1 MEIPTAVIHRIQ
13 SSLRE
18 AAGAPSADA
27 APAPPFPSVADAV
40 AAFDSGAASEGPRC
54 GRCGATGGLLRGAKS
69 ALCAYCGCPRRGE
82 EAEGAGIAFRDGAAY
97 RWLLGSLGLNGSEFV
112 EFDSDATGSNKSKEA
127 PSSGMMVSDLL
138 DLTLTCL
145 PENKEISA
153 GSITKE
159 QSSSMDT
166 LNLSADNLDSFFI
179 ERKEEMTTAA
189 ASLPQTS
196 TVVEEKKRTDSKSH
210 ESSRSEVHATSKALM
225 SSQRTNQ
232 VEANPAF
239 ASWDADF
246 QSASSGSAA
255 GFSNQ
260 PDLFKSSSAA
270 ESFSFPAPA
279 IAINHAVGTE
289 NKTNMKSAILE
300 HHSEDLAS
308 ASGKLFG
315 DTLSNEKVAP
325 ILESNSGTILENSA
339 LEVTDSSLDMNFAK
353 SDELPGRDDT
363 GVNDDEAFDDW
374 QDFAGSG
381 NQGSQSSAGENIVE
395 PLKRDSSEIKTVDPL
410 PVGSPESTNNANE
423 DSDDWQ
429 DFASISG
436 QGESAEGTTSGHER
450 DFVGSVGEKIG
461 GISLEHS
468 SEVNPVDLWPVGNVK
483 AQNTAETGKET
494 DDSFDDWQDFTTSSK
509 VQATSSNQTGDVTE
523 VPKASQKETDMDS
536 WDPLPVGS
544 TESTNNANED
554 SDDWQDFASISGQ
567 GESAEG
573 TTRGHERDFVGS
585 VGEKIGGVSLEHS
598 SEVNPVDLW
607 PVGNVKAQNTAETG
621 KETDDSFDDWQDFTT
636 SSKVQA
642 TSSNQT
648 GDVTEVS
655 KASQKET
662 DMDSWFMGDF
672 RDPGNTVIVN
682 ENNMLDDWQGFTGS
696 DQAQQNSSSTGG
708 DMISALS
715 EQQEG
720 TVSVQSWVH
729 GSNKEAA
736 KTSSTNAENDT
747 YDIWQEFT
755 KPGHQ
760 QENMSNVGREV
771 TSVSPEPAKQI
782 DSLDLWMTSNFKES
796 KSSEGVGRIDASS
809 DGWQN
814 FSSFGQ
820 TQTSTK
826 IPGEGHLVKSS
837 SGTET
842 LDLWASGHSNEK
854 NLEQISDNND
864 LFDEWQDF
872 ASFDQAQTSNEI
884 PGGHLVKDPSGTGTL
899 DLWASGHANEK
910 NLEQK
915 SDNDD
920 LFDDWQDFQNSRPQQ
935 TSLQVSSDASLFD
948 VPSASRPDAL
958 GGLGFGS
965 VLQLA
970 SSENQKDKE
979 EDSNKAKSDPSD
991 EYLKSTNRI
1000 HQMGDVDSLSS
1011 FWPTN
1016 SLDNNTI
1023 RKQESVNTSVEQL
1036 LAQMHDLS
1044 FMLKDE
1050 LSVPDKPV
1058 DRSKP

>member
-18 AAGAPSADA
+18 AAGAPAADA

-40 AAFDSGAASEGPRC
+40 AAFDSGAAPADVRC
-54 GRCGATGGLLRGAKS
+54 GRCGAAGGLLRGAKS

-82 EAEGAGIAFRDGAAY
+82 EAEGGGIAFRDGPAY
-97 RWLLGSLGLNGSEFV
+97 RWLLGSLGLDGSEFV
-112 EFDSDATGSNKSKEA
+112 EFDSDNTGSNKSKQA
-127 PSSGMMVSDLL
+127 PSSGMIVSDLL
-138 DLTLTCL
+138 DLKLTCL
-145 PENKEISA
+145 PENKETPAS
-153 GSITKE
+153 SITKE
-159 QSSSMDT
+159 ESSSMDT
-166 LNLSADNLDSFFI
+166 LNLSSANLDSFFI
-179 ERKEEMTTAA
+179 ERKEEVTAAAAAA

-196 TVVEEKKRTDSKSH
+196 TVVEEKKRADNKSH
-210 ESSRSEVHATSKALM
+210 ESSRSEVHATSKASM

-246 QSASSGSAA
+246 QSASSESAT

-279 IAINHAVGTE
+279 IAINLEAGTE

-308 ASGKLFG
+308 TSGTIFD
-315 DTLSNEKVAP
+315 DTLSNQKVAP
-325 ILESNSGTILENSA
+325 ILESSSGTVLENSA
-339 LEVTDSSLDMNFAK
+339 LDFTDPSLDMNFAN
-353 SDELPGRDDT
+353 SDELAGRDDT

-381 NQGSQSSAGENIVE
+381 NQGSQSNAGENIVD
-395 PLKRDSSEIKTVDPL
+395 PLKRDSSEIKTIDPL
-410 PVGSPESTNNANE
+410 PLGGSTESTNNANE
-423 DSDDWQ
+423 DSLDDWQ

-436 QGESAEGTTSGHER
+436 QGESVEGRTSGHGR
-450 DFVGSVGEKIG
+450 DFVGSVGDKISS
-461 GISLEHS
+461 ISLEHS
-468 SEVNPVDLWPVGNVK
+468 SEVDPVDLWPAGNVK
-483 AQNTAETGKET
+483 AENTAETSKET

-509 VQATSSNQTGDVTE
+509 VQATSLNQTGDVME
-523 VPKASQKETDMDS
+523 VPKA
-536 WDPLPVGS
+536 G
-544 TESTNNANED
+544 
-554 SDDWQDFASISGQ
+554 
-567 GESAEG
+567 
-573 TTRGHERDFVGS
+573 
-585 VGEKIGGVSLEHS
+585 
-598 SEVNPVDLW
+598 
-607 PVGNVKAQNTAETG
+607 
-621 KETDDSFDDWQDFTT
+621 
-636 SSKVQA
+636 
-642 TSSNQT
+642 
-648 GDVTEVS
+648 
-655 KASQKET
+655 QKET
-662 DMDSWFMGDF
+662 DMDSWFVGDF
-672 RDPGNTVIVN
+672 RDSGNTGIVN

-696 DQAQQNSSSTGG
+696 NQAQQNSSSTGG
-708 DMISALS
+708 EMMSALS
-715 EQQEG
+715 EQREG
-720 TVSVQSWVH
+720 AVSVQSWVH

-736 KTSSTNAENDT
+736 KTSSTNVENDT

-755 KPGHQ
+755 KSGHQ
-760 QENMSNVGREV
+760 QENMANLGREV
-771 TSVSPEPAKQI
+771 TGVSPESANQI
-782 DSLDLWMTSNFKES
+782 ESLDLWLTSKFKES
-796 KSSEGVGRIDASS
+796 KSSEGVERIDASS
-809 DGWQN
+809 DGWQD

-826 IPGEGHLVKSS
+826 IPGEGHLVKNS

-842 LDLWASGHSNEK
+842 LDLWASG
-854 NLEQISDNND
+854 D
-864 LFDEWQDF
+864 
-872 ASFDQAQTSNEI
+872 
-884 PGGHLVKDPSGTGTL
+884 
-899 DLWASGHANEK
+899 ANEK

-920 LFDDWQDFQNSRPQQ
+920 LFDDWQDFQNSGPQQ

-979 EDSNKAKSDPSD
+979 EDSNKAKSVPSD
-991 EYLKSTNRI
+991 EHLKSTNRI
-1000 HQMGDVDSLSS
+1000 QQMGDVDPLSS
-1011 FWPTN
+1011 LWPTN

-1050 LSVPDKPV
+1050 LSIPDKPV

>member
-18 AAGAPSADA
+18 AAGAPAADA

-40 AAFDSGAASEGPRC
+40 AAFDSGAAPADVRC
-54 GRCGATGGLLRGAKS
+54 GRCGAAGGLLRGAKS

-82 EAEGAGIAFRDGAAY
+82 EAEGGGIAFRDGPAY
-97 RWLLGSLGLNGSEFV
+97 RWLLGSLGLDGSEFV
-112 EFDSDATGSNKSKEA
+112 EFDSDNTGSNKSKQA
-127 PSSGMMVSDLL
+127 PSSGMIVSDLL
-138 DLTLTCL
+138 DLKLTCL
-145 PENKEISA
+145 PENKETPAS
-153 GSITKE
+153 SITKE
-159 QSSSMDT
+159 ESSSMDT
-166 LNLSADNLDSFFI
+166 LNLSSANLDSFFI
-179 ERKEEMTTAA
+179 ERKEEVTAAAAAA

-196 TVVEEKKRTDSKSH
+196 TVVEEKKRADNKSH
-210 ESSRSEVHATSKALM
+210 ESSRSEVHATSKASM

-246 QSASSGSAA
+246 QSASSESAT

-279 IAINHAVGTE
+279 IAINLEAGTE

-308 ASGKLFG
+308 TSGTIFD
-315 DTLSNEKVAP
+315 DTLSNQKVAP
-325 ILESNSGTILENSA
+325 ILESSSGTVLENSA
-339 LEVTDSSLDMNFAK
+339 LDFTDPSLDMNFAN
-353 SDELPGRDDT
+353 SDELAGRDDT

-381 NQGSQSSAGENIVE
+381 NQGSQSNAGENIVD
-395 PLKRDSSEIKTVDPL
+395 PLKRDSSEIKTIDPL
-410 PVGSPESTNNANE
+410 PLGGSTESTNNANE
-423 DSDDWQ
+423 DSLDDWQ

-436 QGESAEGTTSGHER
+436 QGESVEGRTSGHGR
-450 DFVGSVGEKIG
+450 DFVGSVGDKISS
-461 GISLEHS
+461 ISLEHS
-468 SEVNPVDLWPVGNVK
+468 SEVDPVDLWPAGNVK
-483 AQNTAETGKET
+483 AENTAEMSKET

-509 VQATSSNQTGDVTE
+509 VQATSSNQTGDVME
-523 VPKASQKETDMDS
+523 VPKA
-536 WDPLPVGS
+536 G
-544 TESTNNANED
+544 
-554 SDDWQDFASISGQ
+554 
-567 GESAEG
+567 
-573 TTRGHERDFVGS
+573 
-585 VGEKIGGVSLEHS
+585 
-598 SEVNPVDLW
+598 
-607 PVGNVKAQNTAETG
+607 
-621 KETDDSFDDWQDFTT
+621 
-636 SSKVQA
+636 
-642 TSSNQT
+642 
-648 GDVTEVS
+648 
-655 KASQKET
+655 QKET
-662 DMDSWFMGDF
+662 DMDSWFVGDF
-672 RDPGNTVIVN
+672 RDSGNTGIVN

-696 DQAQQNSSSTGG
+696 NQAQQNSSSTGG
-708 DMISALS
+708 EMMSALS
-715 EQQEG
+715 EQREG
-720 TVSVQSWVH
+720 AVSVQSWVH

-736 KTSSTNAENDT
+736 KTSSTNVENDT

-755 KPGHQ
+755 KSGHQ
-760 QENMSNVGREV
+760 QENMANLGREV
-771 TSVSPEPAKQI
+771 TGVSPESANQI
-782 DSLDLWMTSNFKES
+782 ESLDLWLTSKFKES
-796 KSSEGVGRIDASS
+796 KSSEGVERIDASS
-809 DGWQN
+809 DGWQD

-826 IPGEGHLVKSS
+826 IPGEGHLVKNS

-842 LDLWASGHSNEK
+842 LDLWASG
-854 NLEQISDNND
+854 D
-864 LFDEWQDF
+864 
-872 ASFDQAQTSNEI
+872 
-884 PGGHLVKDPSGTGTL
+884 
-899 DLWASGHANEK
+899 ANEK

-920 LFDDWQDFQNSRPQQ
+920 LFDDWQDFQNSGPQQ

-979 EDSNKAKSDPSD
+979 EDSNKAKSVPSD
-991 EYLKSTNRI
+991 EHLKSTNRI
-1000 HQMGDVDSLSS
+1000 QQMGDVDPLSS
-1011 FWPTN
+1011 LWPTN

-1050 LSVPDKPV
+1050 LSIPDKPV

>member
-18 AAGAPSADA
+18 AAGAPAADA

-138 DLTLTCL
+138 DLKLTCL
-145 PENKEISA
+145 PENKETSA
-153 GSITKE
+153 SSITKE

-166 LNLSADNLDSFFI
+166 LNLLADNLDSFFI
-179 ERKEEMTTAA
+179 ERKEEMTAAA

-210 ESSRSEVHATSKALM
+210 ESSRSEVHATSKTLM

-289 NKTNMKSAILE
+289 NKTNVKSAILE

-339 LEVTDSSLDMNFAK
+339 LEVTDSSLDMSFAK

-381 NQGSQSSAGENIVE
+381 NQGSQSTAGENIVE

-410 PVGSPESTNNANE
+410 PVGSTESTNNANK

-450 DFVGSVGEKIG
+450 DFVGSVGEKTG

-494 DDSFDDWQDFTTSSK
+494 DDSFDDWQDFSTSSK

-523 VPKASQKETDMDS
+523 VPKASQE
-536 WDPLPVGS
+536 
-544 TESTNNANED
+544 
-554 SDDWQDFASISGQ
+554 
-567 GESAEG
+567 
-573 TTRGHERDFVGS
+573 
-585 VGEKIGGVSLEHS
+585 
-598 SEVNPVDLW
+598 
-607 PVGNVKAQNTAETG
+607 
-621 KETDDSFDDWQDFTT
+621 
-636 SSKVQA
+636 
-642 TSSNQT
+642 
-648 GDVTEVS
+648 
-655 KASQKET
+655 ET

-708 DMISALS
+708 EMISALS

-736 KTSSTNAENDT
+736 KTSPTNAENDT

-760 QENMSNVGREV
+760 QENMSNLGREV

-826 IPGEGHLVKSS
+826 IPGEGHLVKDS

-842 LDLWASGHSNEK
+842 LDLWASGHANEK
-854 NLEQISDNND
+854 NLEHISDNND
-864 LFDEWQDF
+864 LSDEWQDF
-872 ASFDQAQTSNEI
+872 ASFDQAQTSTEI
-884 PGGHLVKDPSGTGTL
+884 PGGGHLVKDPSGTGTL

-920 LFDDWQDFQNSRPQQ
+920 LFDDWQDFQNSGLQQ

-948 VPSASRPDAL
+948 VPSASRPNAL

-979 EDSNKAKSDPSD
+979 EDSNKAKSVPSD
-991 EYLKSTNRI
+991 EYLKRI
-1000 HQMGDVDSLSS
+1000 QQMGDVDPLSS
-1011 FWPTN
+1011 LFPTN
-1016 SLDNNTI
+1016 SLDNNNTI

>member
-18 AAGAPSADA
+18 AAGAPAADA

-138 DLTLTCL
+138 DLKLTCL
-145 PENKEISA
+145 PENKETSA
-153 GSITKE
+153 SSITKE

-166 LNLSADNLDSFFI
+166 LNLLADNLDSFFI
-179 ERKEEMTTAA
+179 ERKEEMTAAA

-210 ESSRSEVHATSKALM
+210 ESSRSEVHATSKTLM

-289 NKTNMKSAILE
+289 NKTNVKSAILE

-339 LEVTDSSLDMNFAK
+339 LEVTDSSLDMSFAK

-381 NQGSQSSAGENIVE
+381 NQGSQSTAGENIVE

-410 PVGSPESTNNANE
+410 PVGSTESTNNANK

-450 DFVGSVGEKIG
+450 DFVGSVGEKTG

-494 DDSFDDWQDFTTSSK
+494 DDSFDDWQDFSTSSK

-523 VPKASQKETDMDS
+523 VPKASQE
-536 WDPLPVGS
+536 
-544 TESTNNANED
+544 
-554 SDDWQDFASISGQ
+554 
-567 GESAEG
+567 
-573 TTRGHERDFVGS
+573 
-585 VGEKIGGVSLEHS
+585 
-598 SEVNPVDLW
+598 
-607 PVGNVKAQNTAETG
+607 
-621 KETDDSFDDWQDFTT
+621 
-636 SSKVQA
+636 
-642 TSSNQT
+642 
-648 GDVTEVS
+648 
-655 KASQKET
+655 ET

-708 DMISALS
+708 EMISALS

-736 KTSSTNAENDT
+736 KTSPTNAENDT

-760 QENMSNVGREV
+760 QENMSNLGREV

-826 IPGEGHLVKSS
+826 IPGEGHLVKDS

-842 LDLWASGHSNEK
+842 LDLWASGHANEK
-854 NLEQISDNND
+854 NLEHISDNND
-864 LFDEWQDF
+864 LSDEWQDF
-872 ASFDQAQTSNEI
+872 ASFDQAQTSTEI
-884 PGGHLVKDPSGTGTL
+884 PGGGHLVKDPSGTGTL

-920 LFDDWQDFQNSRPQQ
+920 LFDDWQDFQNSGLQQ

-948 VPSASRPDAL
+948 VPSASRPNAL

-979 EDSNKAKSDPSD
+979 EDSNKAKSVPSD

-1000 HQMGDVDSLSS
+1000 QQMGDVDPLSS
-1011 FWPTN
+1011 LFPTN
-1016 SLDNNTI
+1016 SLDNNNTI

>member
-18 AAGAPSADA
+18 AAGAPAADA

-138 DLTLTCL
+138 DLKLTCL
-145 PENKEISA
+145 PENKETSA
-153 GSITKE
+153 SSITKE

-179 ERKEEMTTAA
+179 ERKEEMTAAA

-210 ESSRSEVHATSKALM
+210 ESSRSEVHATSKTLM

-289 NKTNMKSAILE
+289 NKTNVKSAILE

-339 LEVTDSSLDMNFAK
+339 LEVTDSSLDMSFAK

-381 NQGSQSSAGENIVE
+381 NQGSQSTAGENIVE

-410 PVGSPESTNNANE
+410 PVGSTESTNNANE

-494 DDSFDDWQDFTTSSK
+494 DDSFDDWQDFSTSSK

-523 VPKASQKETDMDS
+523 VPKASQE
-536 WDPLPVGS
+536 
-544 TESTNNANED
+544 
-554 SDDWQDFASISGQ
+554 
-567 GESAEG
+567 
-573 TTRGHERDFVGS
+573 
-585 VGEKIGGVSLEHS
+585 
-598 SEVNPVDLW
+598 
-607 PVGNVKAQNTAETG
+607 
-621 KETDDSFDDWQDFTT
+621 
-636 SSKVQA
+636 
-642 TSSNQT
+642 
-648 GDVTEVS
+648 
-655 KASQKET
+655 ET

-708 DMISALS
+708 EMISALS

-736 KTSSTNAENDT
+736 KTSPTNAENDT

-760 QENMSNVGREV
+760 QENMSNLGREV

-826 IPGEGHLVKSS
+826 IPGEGHLVKDS
-837 SGTET
+837 SGTE
-842 LDLWASGHSNEK
+842 
-854 NLEQISDNND
+854 
-864 LFDEWQDF
+864 
-872 ASFDQAQTSNEI
+872 
-884 PGGHLVKDPSGTGTL
+884 TL

-920 LFDDWQDFQNSRPQQ
+920 LFDDWQDFQNSGLQQ

-948 VPSASRPDAL
+948 VPSASRPNAL

-979 EDSNKAKSDPSD
+979 EDSNKAKSVPSD
-991 EYLKSTNRI
+991 ECLKSTNRI
-1000 HQMGDVDSLSS
+1000 QQMGDVDPLSS
-1011 FWPTN
+1011 LFPTN
-1016 SLDNNTI
+1016 SLDNNNTI
-1023 RKQESVNTSVEQL
+1023 RKQESVNASVEQL

-1050 LSVPDKPV
+1050 LSVPDNPV

>member
-381 NQGSQSSAGENIVE
+381 NQGSQSNAGENIVE
-395 PLKRDSSEIKTVDPL
+395 PLKRDSSEIKTV
-410 PVGSPESTNNANE
+410 
-423 DSDDWQ
+423 
-429 DFASISG
+429 
-436 QGESAEGTTSGHER
+436 
-450 DFVGSVGEKIG
+450 
-461 GISLEHS
+461 
-468 SEVNPVDLWPVGNVK
+468 
-483 AQNTAETGKET
+483 
-494 DDSFDDWQDFTTSSK
+494 
-509 VQATSSNQTGDVTE
+509 
-523 VPKASQKETDMDS
+523 
-536 WDPLPVGS
+536 DPLPVGS

-573 TTRGHERDFVGS
+573 TTSGHERDFVGS

-621 KETDDSFDDWQDFTT
+621 KETYDSFDDWQDFTT

-648 GDVTEVS
+648 GDVTEVP

-872 ASFDQAQTSNEI
+872 ASFDQAQTSTEI

-1000 HQMGDVDSLSS
+1000 HQMGDVDPLSS